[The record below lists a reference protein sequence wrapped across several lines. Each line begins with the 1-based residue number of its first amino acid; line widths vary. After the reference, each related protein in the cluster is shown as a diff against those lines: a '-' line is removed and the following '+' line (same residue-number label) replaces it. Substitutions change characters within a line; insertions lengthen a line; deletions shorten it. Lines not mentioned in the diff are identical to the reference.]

1 VTPTGRTTVTAAFL
15 VLVTAAA
22 GCFAGTS
29 GEQGEQRLQVGLFSA
44 PRHHMSPYADDASII
59 TKLGAAETLVEV
71 DPAGTVT
78 AALAESWST
87 VDSST
92 VRLRLRPGVVFHD
105 GTPLTSAAAAAA
117 LTNATRAKPVPR
129 ALNSVQLTAT
139 AADGLTLDLRT
150 AKPDPMLLHRLA
162 SPQLVVLAPKAYEH
176 DPGAPDP
183 IGAGTGPY
191 RLAAVQGTSSA
202 TLHRFDAYWGGRP
215 KLAGLDVR
223 FLPDGS
229 ARAGALRTGEVDVVN
244 ALPIAQVPNL
254 GDRPL
259 IEIPLPR
266 TVSLYLVGGAGRPFA
281 DPGLRAVARA
291 AADPAA
297 ITASVYEGRGDAAA
311 GLFGPASAWAPAGR
325 IARTTTANT
334 APPDTK
340 ITLASYP
347 ERPELPE
354 VASAIS
360 AALTERGFEVETVV
374 RSYATLEPEILAGHF
389 DAVLLSRSYLVDSG
403 DPIAFL
409 ASDFG
414 CAGSYNLA
422 RFCDPGFDAEVAAA
436 AGLEDQQARLT
447 AVLAL
452 EADLLD
458 QAVIVPLVHERAL
471 LGHAPGVAG
480 LAHDPYER
488 ALVTARTV
496 RR

>member
-1 VTPTGRTTVTAAFL
+1 MTAAFL
-15 VLVTAAA
+15 VLVTVA
-22 GCFAGTS
+22 GCFAGAT
-29 GEQGEQRLQVGLFSA
+29 GELGDQRLRLGLAFE
-44 PRHHMSPYADDASII
+44 PKRHMSPYTDDSAII
-59 TKLGAAETLVEV
+59 TQLGSAETLVQV
-71 DPAGTVT
+71 DSTGTVT
-78 AALAESWST
+78 PALAESWST

-92 VRLRLRPGVVFHD
+92 VRLRLRPGVAFHD
-105 GTPLTSAAAAAA
+105 GTPLTAAAAATA

-129 ALNSVQLTAT
+129 ALAPVQLTAT
-139 AADGLTLDLRT
+139 AADAMTLDLRT
-150 AKPDPMLLHRLA
+150 AKPDPVLLHRLA
-162 SPQLVVLAPKAYEH
+162 SPQLVVLAPKAYER
-176 DPGAPDP
+176 DPGTPDP

-191 RLAAVQGTSSA
+191 RLAEVQGTSSA

-215 KLAGLDVR
+215 RLTGVDVR

-229 ARAGALRTGEVDVVN
+229 ARAGALRTGEVDVVT
-244 ALPIAQVPNL
+244 ALPIAQVPTID
-254 GDRPL
+254 DRRL

-297 ITASVYEGRGDAAA
+297 IAASVYEGRVDAAA

-325 IARTTTANT
+325 IARATTANT
-334 APPDTK
+334 APPGTK

-354 VASAIS
+354 AASAIA

-374 RSYATLEPEILAGHF
+374 RSYDTIEPEILAGRF
-389 DAVLLSRSYLVDSG
+389 DAVLLSRSYLKDSG
-403 DPIAFL
+403 DPIAFF

-414 CAGSYNLA
+414 CAGSYNIA

-436 AGLEDQQARLT
+436 EGLEDQQARL
-447 AVLAL
+447 AAALAL

-458 QAVIVPLVHERAL
+458 RAVVVPLVHDRAR
-471 LGHAPGVAG
+471 LGHAPDVADM
-480 LAHDPYER
+480 ARDPYER
-488 ALVTARTV
+488 TLVTARTV

>member
-1 VTPTGRTTVTAAFL
+1 MTLAGRTTVTAAFL
-15 VLVTAAA
+15 VLVTAA

-29 GEQGEQRLQVGLFSA
+29 GEQDEQRLRLGLFSA
-44 PRHHMSPYADDASII
+44 PRRHMSPYTDDAPII
-59 TKLGAAETLVEV
+59 TQLGAAETLVEV
-71 DPAGTVT
+71 DPDGTVK
-78 AALAESWST
+78 AALAESWSK

-92 VRLRLRPGVVFHD
+92 VRLRLRPGVTFHD
-105 GTPLTSAAAAAA
+105 GTPLTAAAAATA
-117 LTNATRAKPVPR
+117 VTNATRAKPVPR
-129 ALNSVQLTAT
+129 SLAYVQLTAT
-139 AADGLTLDLRT
+139 AADEMTLDLRT
-150 AKPDPMLLHRLA
+150 ASPDPVLLHRLA
-162 SPQLVVLAPKAYEH
+162 SPQLAVLAPKAYER
-176 DPGAPDP
+176 DPGSPDP

-191 RLAAVQGTSSA
+191 RLAEVQGTSSA

-215 KLAGLDVR
+215 RLAGLDAR

-259 IEIPLPR
+259 VEIPLPR
-266 TVSLYLVGGAGRPFA
+266 TVSLYLASGAGRPLA
-281 DPGLRAVARA
+281 DPRLRAVVRA

-297 ITASVYEGRGDAAA
+297 VAASVYEGRVDAAT

-334 APPDTK
+334 VPPGTK

-347 ERPELPE
+347 ERPELRE
-354 VASAIS
+354 VASAVA
-360 AALTERGFEVETVV
+360 AALTDRGFEVETVV
-374 RSYATLEPEILAGHF
+374 RAYSTLEPEILAGRF
-389 DAVLLSRSYLVDSG
+389 DVVLLARSYLVDSG

-414 CAGSYNLA
+414 CAGSYNIA
-422 RFCDPGFDAEVAAA
+422 RFCDPRFDAEVAAA
-436 AGLEDQQARLT
+436 AGIEDQQARLA
-447 AVLAL
+447 AVLAM

-458 QAVIVPLVHERAL
+458 RAVIVPLVHERTR
-471 LGHAPGVAG
+471 LGHAPDVAG